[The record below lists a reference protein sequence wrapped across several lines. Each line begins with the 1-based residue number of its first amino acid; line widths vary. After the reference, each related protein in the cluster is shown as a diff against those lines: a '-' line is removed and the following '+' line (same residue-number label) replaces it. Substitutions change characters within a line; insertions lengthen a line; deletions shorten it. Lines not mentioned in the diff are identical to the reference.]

1 MTYSLIIPIYNEE
14 RTLLALIDKLSN
26 LNTKQLEI
34 IIIDDGSND
43 GTKKILNKYSD
54 RFVISQNEL
63 NRGKGASII
72 EGVELASNNNIIIL
86 DGDLEIDIN
95 NIPKLILKY
104 ENNNSNVLAGVRWIN
119 NNSIQDYGINGIGN
133 YIINFLFNLL
143 YQSKFNDVL
152 CCVKI
157 LSLKEFKSL
166 NIQSQGFSIE
176 AETMAKL
183 VLNGSTIK
191 EELVIYNRRTAQ
203 EGKKLKL
210 TDGWN
215 IIWTILKLRFLNN

>member
-183 VLNGSTIK
+183 VLNESTIK